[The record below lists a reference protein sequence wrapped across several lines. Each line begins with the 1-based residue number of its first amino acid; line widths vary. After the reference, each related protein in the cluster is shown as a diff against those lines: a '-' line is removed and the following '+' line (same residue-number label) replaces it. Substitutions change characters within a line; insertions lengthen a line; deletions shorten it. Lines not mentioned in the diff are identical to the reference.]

1 MPQEL
6 LYTAAD
12 LGVDGLRG
20 CLCYAGAS
28 IDALSNKLLLQN
40 LLAIN
45 NYQEL
50 YKAGNPM
57 AHSNPIGYSHYRINS
72 GAKDVSVISRIGPAP
87 LYANRTNFIAH
98 HVILDDIEKAKAG
111 PAWAIKSFE
120 FRDKWSP
127 QIGRFENQRIAMGT
141 LEPQAGNYWK
151 TIAGDAGW
159 AGWLAERAQSG
170 KPTSVLYPA
179 GLDPLILIQE
189 AIALLPEH
197 QRWNITFSTY
207 YTLGGRGPNCTL
219 RFIPL
224 TADAVAAAF
233 YDKTFHDGVL
243 NLSKSLGTAPAG
255 ALVNLARGEKP
266 QDFVSPIELSPTS
279 AHSSIPSFDPIKS
292 DISGLISNKD
302 PLFSKSELFID
313 QEPSFNGFD
322 NLKPSGPDNTWKTIK
337 FVGGIFGLLF
347 LLVLPSLFVWLI
359 STAIHKDKSEL
370 ATQANNAK
378 LGELKEENKKFADDK
393 NKEKKELDKAAAD
406 LLKKLNDKETKEK
419 ETKEIN
425 DSLKENNIINVKDSN
440 ELYAKFEENK
450 FKKSA
455 LVKMPK
461 QVMEELRDRREKN
474 KNIILSKN
482 QKILDEKSFDEL
494 LKNNRGKVL
503 DDGSL
508 ILNYL
513 DAYEKTLSVQFANY
527 DKVRKYFETKTWM
540 DADKLSDEDI
550 KFVDFLK
557 KDYAKKFSG
566 TNADPYLLPVELLVI
581 SNILTLKRSENLAL
595 YVEFTENLKPLRNLL
610 FEGTP
615 NYLDEKSFKAYLG
628 MNASNKTHLT
638 SLVFP
643 EKTTKNN
650 AGNVILPIS
659 KVEIKQKEWEGFVQD
674 FGKYLMKINIVANLE
689 DPVSMIKHLKDFT
702 KIQITALVSGTGVN
716 K

>member
-1 MPQEL
+1 
-6 LYTAAD
+6 
-12 LGVDGLRG
+12 
-20 CLCYAGAS
+20 
-28 IDALSNKLLLQN
+28 
-40 LLAIN
+40 
-45 NYQEL
+45 
-50 YKAGNPM
+50 
-57 AHSNPIGYSHYRINS
+57 
-72 GAKDVSVISRIGPAP
+72 
-87 LYANRTNFIAH
+87 
-98 HVILDDIEKAKAG
+98 
-111 PAWAIKSFE
+111 
-120 FRDKWSP
+120 
-127 QIGRFENQRIAMGT
+127 
-141 LEPQAGNYWK
+141 
-151 TIAGDAGW
+151 
-159 AGWLAERAQSG
+159 
-170 KPTSVLYPA
+170 
-179 GLDPLILIQE
+179 
-189 AIALLPEH
+189 
-197 QRWNITFSTY
+197 
-207 YTLGGRGPNCTL
+207 
-219 RFIPL
+219 
-224 TADAVAAAF
+224 
-233 YDKTFHDGVL
+233 
-243 NLSKSLGTAPAG
+243 
-255 ALVNLARGEKP
+255 
-266 QDFVSPIELSPTS
+266 
-279 AHSSIPSFDPIKS
+279 
-292 DISGLISNKD
+292 
-302 PLFSKSELFID
+302 
-313 QEPSFNGFD
+313 
-322 NLKPSGPDNTWKTIK
+322 
-337 FVGGIFGLLF
+337 
-347 LLVLPSLFVWLI
+347 
-359 STAIHKDKSEL
+359 
-370 ATQANNAK
+370 
-378 LGELKEENKKFADDK
+378 
-393 NKEKKELDKAAAD
+393 
-406 LLKKLNDKETKEK
+406 
-419 ETKEIN
+419 
-425 DSLKENNIINVKDSN
+425 
-440 ELYAKFEENK
+440 
-450 FKKSA
+450 
-455 LVKMPK
+455 VKMPK

-540 DADKLSDEDI
+540 DADKLSPEDI

-615 NYLDEKSFKAYLG
+615 NYLDEKSFKTYLG